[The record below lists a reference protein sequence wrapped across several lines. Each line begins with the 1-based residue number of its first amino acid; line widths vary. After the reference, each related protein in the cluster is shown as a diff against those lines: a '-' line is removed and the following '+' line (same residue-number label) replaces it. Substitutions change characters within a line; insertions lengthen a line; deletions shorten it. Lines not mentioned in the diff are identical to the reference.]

1 MMPRKKV
8 LIVDDDATTRLLVR
22 KVLKKLDFVDFLEAE
37 NGKKAIEVADFE
49 RPNLILMD
57 VVMPGMDGYE
67 VCRQIKND
75 PNLRSTIVLF
85 MTAVSMDEI
94 DDRIIEVQGDDLLRK
109 PLDASELYFRV
120 KNYLTLVMP
129 KKDTSEREESGLLGL
144 MDDFNLCDEGEH
156 IDLGEGFCYQVECKS
171 LCKNQQYI
179 ALMKQEI
186 LLLEAFI
193 KYRNQVLSYEQLLNI
208 IGKNGDST
216 IANLRTL
223 IKLLRRKTYKG
234 LIQTLPSV
242 GYRFMLRRI

>member
-1 MMPRKKV
+1 MTPRKKV

-22 KVLKKLDFVDFLEAE
+22 KVLMKLDFVDFLEAE
-37 NGKKAIEVADFE
+37 SGKEALKITRKE

-67 VCRQIKND
+67 ACRQIKND
-75 PNLRSTIVLF
+75 PKLKSTVVIF
-85 MTAVSMDEI
+85 MTAVRMDEI
-94 DDRIIEVQGDDLLRK
+94 DDRIIQVQGDDLLRK

-120 KNYLTLVMP
+120 KNYLILLMP
-129 KKDTSEREESGLLGL
+129 KNDTSEREESSISEL
-144 MDDFNLCDEGEH
+144 MEDFNPCDEGEY
-156 IDLGEGFCYQVECKS
+156 IDLGEGFYYQVECKS
-171 LCKNQQYI
+171 LCKNQQNI
-179 ALMKQEI
+179 SLMKQEI

-193 KYRNQVLSYEQLLNI
+193 KYRNQVLSYEQLLHI

>member
-1 MMPRKKV
+1 MTPRKKV

-22 KVLKKLDFVDFLEAE
+22 KLLTKLDFVDFLEAE
-37 NGKKAIEVADFE
+37 NGKEALKITRNE
-49 RPNLILMD
+49 RPNLIVMD
-57 VVMPGMDGYE
+57 VVMPEMDGYE

-75 PNLRSTIVLF
+75 PNLKSTIVLF

-94 DDRIIEVQGDDLLRK
+94 DERIIQVQGDDLLRK

-120 KNYLTLVMP
+120 KNYLTLLLP
-129 KKDTSEREESGLLGL
+129 QKDTREREESGVSEL
-144 MDDFNLCDEGEH
+144 MEDFNLCDEGGN

-171 LCKNQQYI
+171 LCKNKQYI
-179 ALMKQEI
+179 SLMKQEI

-193 KYRNQVLSYEQLLNI
+193 KYRNQLLSYEQLLNI

>member
-22 KVLKKLDFVDFLEAE
+22 KVLMKLDFVDFLEAE
-37 NGKKAIEVADFE
+37 NGKKAIEIAGFE
-49 RPNLILMD
+49 RPNLVLMD

-67 VCRQIKND
+67 VCRQIKNN
-75 PNLRSTIVLF
+75 PNLKSTIVLF

-94 DDRIIEVQGDDLLRK
+94 DNRIIDVQGDDLLRK

-129 KKDTSEREESGLLGL
+129 EKDMSEREERGRSEL
-144 MDDFNLCDEGEH
+144 MKDFNLCAEGEH

-193 KYRNQVLSYEQLLNI
+193 KYRNQVLSYEQLLNM

-242 GYRFMLRRI
+242 GYRFMLR